1 MRVSERYKVRVSE
14 SYKVGV
20 SERDR
25 KRERYFV
32 KVCVLER
39 ETEMVLMCWHQTG
52 LQYKANKD
60 VLKCTKM
67 DKKIFLILFVVAT
80 FLPFL
85 VLLRRCTT
93 TLPSSSTRFLKA
105 KDNLLSVC

>member
-1 MRVSERYKVRVSE
+1 MRVSER
-14 SYKVGV
+14 YKVGV

-39 ETEMVLMCWHQTG
+39 ETEMVLMCWHQTW

-85 VLLRRCTT
+85 VFRILRFFPPVKDSFVVLL
-93 TLPSSSTRFLKA
+93 LSSTFKSY
-105 KDNLLSVC
+105 KCNEP